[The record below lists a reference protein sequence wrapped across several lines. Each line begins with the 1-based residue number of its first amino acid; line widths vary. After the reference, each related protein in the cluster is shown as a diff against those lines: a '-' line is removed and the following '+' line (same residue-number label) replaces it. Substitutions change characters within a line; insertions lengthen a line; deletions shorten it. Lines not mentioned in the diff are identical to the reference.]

1 MVKLF
6 FETKSREA
14 VIANEMAEGFALAM
28 GGRFDLNILG
38 ATFTEGS
45 SVELA
50 RRIRAFDPMP
60 PLAFY
65 SAETFPAEVREAMGA
80 V

>member
-1 MVKLF
+1 MAPLF
-6 FETKSREA
+6 FETQSCEL

-28 GGRFDLNILG
+28 GRRSDLNILY
-38 ATFTEGS
+38 TRFTG
-45 SVELA
+45 VLV

-60 PLAFY
+60 PLVFY
-65 SAETFPAEVREAMGA
+65 SAETFPAEVREATGA